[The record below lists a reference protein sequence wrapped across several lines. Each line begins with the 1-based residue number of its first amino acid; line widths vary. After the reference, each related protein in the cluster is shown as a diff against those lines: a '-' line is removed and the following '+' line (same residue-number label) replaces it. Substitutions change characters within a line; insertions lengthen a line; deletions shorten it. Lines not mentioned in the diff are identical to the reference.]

1 MDPIADADELPELPE
16 PDPIRR
22 AIGALLE
29 ALIEATA
36 PGSRER
42 ARAMS
47 EALEVH
53 ARILSAM
60 AGRRTLN

>member
-1 MDPIADADELPELPE
+1 MVTELHDEHDELPRE
-16 PDPIRR
+16 PDPIRA
-22 AIGALLE
+22 AIANLL
-29 ALIEATA
+29 AVVIEATA